1 MGARTLLRD
10 EQVQA
15 RQSVGGL
22 DHPQIGL
29 SPAPQAAYRLSETP
43 APPKNAAPLFA
54 VDTVPALREILGYS
68 EERIAELIESGVASD
83 RLRPR

>member
-1 MGARTLLRD
+1 MGARALLRD
-10 EQVQA
+10 EQVLA

-22 DHPQIGL
+22 AHAQVGL

-54 VDTVPALREILGYS
+54 ADTVPVLREILGYS
-68 EERIAELIESGVASD
+68 ESQTAELLESGAVSD
-83 RLRPR
+83 RLRER